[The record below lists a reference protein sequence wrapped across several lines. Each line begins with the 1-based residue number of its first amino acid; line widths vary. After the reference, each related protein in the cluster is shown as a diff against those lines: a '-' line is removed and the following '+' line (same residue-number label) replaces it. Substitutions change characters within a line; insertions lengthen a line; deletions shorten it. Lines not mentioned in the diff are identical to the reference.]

1 MSVKKLA
8 ITAASVGLIASALTL
23 PNAARA
29 DRSGALAAGIAG
41 GIIGGAIIGS
51 AIAPRPY
58 YEPAPVYA
66 VPPPPGP
73 RCYWARGEPVWDEWQ
88 RAWVR
93 PRMRVCD

>member
-8 ITAASVGLIASALTL
+8 ITAASVGVAAWALTE
-23 PNAARA
+23 PNAAQA
-29 DRSGALAAGIAG
+29 DRSGAVAAGIAG

-51 AIAPRPY
+51 AMAPRPY
-58 YEPAPVYA
+58 YEQAPVYA

>member
-8 ITAASVGLIASALTL
+8 ITAASVLIASALTL
-23 PNAARA
+23 PNAALA
-29 DRSGALAAGIAG
+29 DRGGALAAGIAG

-88 RAWVR
+88 RAWIR